1 MTHGGWSPTERPTL
15 AALLAG
21 LRGGMD
27 PQQAYGVL
35 SDVLSQHESRR
46 REDLARAEAEEKR
59 RRQEQ
64 EEREAEME
72 EEKAR
77 RQEMLGRLGELVL
90 ERASAGATPEQLET
104 QLGVIGPVL
113 GVDPAMA
120 GQLESAVSR
129 AYPRPQYRGDPK
141 VTGGGM
147 QQQTLIQGARPQTS
161 PLYQPEPQ
169 EPVELPK
176 LGSLKIPTVDPTTG
190 LAGSTTL
197 QNEVASKVM
206 EGIQAGASLDEIVG
220 KMTSSAVRQGYPP
233 DVVAAVQEQVMFMYQ
248 QLAQQAPR
256 RPSAAPR
263 PGGARPTPPPT
274 NSQALATGAIKGFFG

>member
-1 MTHGGWSPTERPTL
+1 
-15 AALLAG
+15 
-21 LRGGMD
+21 MD
-27 PQQAYGVL
+27 PTQAYGIL

-46 REDLARAEAEEKR
+46 REDLARAEAEEER

-120 GQLESAVSR
+120 GQLEQTVSR
-129 AYPRPQYRGDPK
+129 AYPRPQYIGDPK
-141 VTGGGM
+141 VTGGGR
-147 QQQTLIQGARPQTS
+147 QQQTMIQGARPQLS
-161 PLYQPEPQ
+161 PLYQPPEP

-176 LGSLKIPTVDPTTG
+176 LGGFKIPTVDPTTG

-197 QNEVASKVM
+197 QSEVAAKVM

-220 KMTSSAVRQGYPP
+220 KMTTSAVRQGYPP
-233 DVVAAVQEQVMFMYQ
+233 DVVAAVQEQVIFMYQ
-248 QLAQQAPR
+248 QLAQQTPQ
-256 RPSAAPR
+256 RPSAPR
-263 PGGARPTPPPT
+263 PSGARPVRPPATP
-274 NSQALATGAIKGFFG
+274 QALATGAIKGFFG